1 MKFDDFTKFAEPG
14 KIVPVFRRRNAD
26 FITPVMAY
34 LKLKDG
40 RRPSF
45 LLESVLKGEQLGRYS
60 FIGINPFQ
68 NLTFRESNATVSG
81 TNGRFR
87 TNKRFFE
94 VLKTELTKYR
104 RVEIAALPCFTGG
117 AVGFIGYD
125 MVREIEK
132 LTSPPPDSVGIDDAV
147 LGFYD
152 DLVAFDHLRNE
163 VILIANIRIDPTT
176 DLQAAFNAAEMRL
189 NEMEE
194 RLNRPMPSPATFRC
208 ESDAFRSN
216 FSEAAFGKAVCRAK
230 DHIFAG
236 DIFQAVISQR
246 FRVPFA
252 GEVFQVYRSL
262 RNINPSPYLFF
273 LDFIDYQLIGSSPE
287 PLIRAEEGRMEI
299 VPIAGTRPR
308 GSSKEEDQAN
318 AESLLNDPKELAEH
332 VMLVDLARNDIGKFS
347 RHGSVRVTDF
357 QTIERYSHVMHIIS
371 RVHGELAPGHT
382 PVDAFQAAFP
392 AGTVSG
398 APKIRA
404 MEIIDELEPE
414 KRGFY
419 AGAVGYFDYGGN
431 MDVCIAIRTLLA
443 HKNTLYFQAGAGI
456 VADSIP
462 ENEYVETL
470 NKGMALKKAVEQA
483 AEGVYDFVH

>member
-1 MKFDDFTKFAEPG
+1 MKFNEFTKLAAPG

-34 LKLKDG
+34 LKLRDG
-40 RRPSF
+40 RHHSF

-60 FIGINPFQ
+60 FIGTNPFQ
-68 NLTFRESNATVSG
+68 NLSCGESNAVVSG
-81 TNGRFR
+81 TNGHFR
-87 TNKRFFE
+87 ANKRFFE
-94 VLKTELTKYR
+94 VLKTELAKYQ
-104 RVEIAALPCFTGG
+104 RVEIAALPRFTGG

-125 MVREIEK
+125 MVRKIEK
-132 LTSPPPDSVGIDDAV
+132 LPEPPPDSIGIDDAV

-152 DLVAFDHLRNE
+152 DLVAFDHLKNE
-163 VILIANIRIDPTT
+163 VILIANIRIDAGT
-176 DLQAAFNAAEMRL
+176 DLPAAFDAAEARL
-189 NEMEE
+189 NRLEE
-194 RLNRPMPSPATFRC
+194 RLNQPMPSPPAFRC
-208 ESDAFRSN
+208 SPDAFRSN

-246 FRVPFA
+246 FQVPFT

-287 PLIRAEEGRMEI
+287 PLIRAEEGQMEI

-308 GSSKEEDQAN
+308 GSTPEEDEAN

-371 RVHGELAPGHT
+371 RVHGKLAPEHT

-456 VADSIP
+456 VADSVP
-462 ENEYVETL
+462 ENEYRETL